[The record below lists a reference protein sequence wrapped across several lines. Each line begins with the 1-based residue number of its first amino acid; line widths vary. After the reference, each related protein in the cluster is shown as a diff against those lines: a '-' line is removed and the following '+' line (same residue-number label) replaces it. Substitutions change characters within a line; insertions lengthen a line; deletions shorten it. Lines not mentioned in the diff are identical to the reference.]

1 MFKIFLLFYLF
12 FSSSIFAQNFTIKNI
27 EVKPHMVHQNYEHF
41 KRLVLD
47 SPDSEAE
54 YIHGFDF
61 EWGYTYTLKVKETKI
76 GPLSDGTNFEY
87 SLVKIV
93 NKEKVS
99 DTINFLLVIDPLVR
113 YTKLDEDGIENFSL
127 KKNNDNLYLYMDEVY
142 IEVPENLN
150 QKFLDLV
157 KKEMSLLAEF
167 NYVSSKKIRLIS
179 FKRYR

>member
-27 EVKPHMVHQNYEHF
+27 EVKSHMVHQNYEHF

-61 EWGYTYTLKVKETKI
+61 EWGCDYTIKVKETEI

-87 SLVKIV
+87 SLVKIIK
-93 NKEKVS
+93 KERQI
-99 DTINFLLVIDPLVR
+99 TFLNINFILF
-113 YTKLDEDGIENFSL
+113 YSGI
-127 KKNNDNLYLYMDEVY
+127 
-142 IEVPENLN
+142 
-150 QKFLDLV
+150 
-157 KKEMSLLAEF
+157 
-167 NYVSSKKIRLIS
+167 
-179 FKRYR
+179 

>member
-1 MFKIFLLFYLF
+1 MLRIFFIVYF
-12 FSSSIFAQNFTIKNI
+12 FSSSSFAQTFTIKNI
-27 EVKPHMVHQNYEHF
+27 NVKPHMVHQNYEHF

-54 YIHGFDF
+54 YIKGFDF
-61 EWGYTYTLKVKETKI
+61 EWGYAYKLKVKETKI

-93 NKEKVS
+93 KKEKVS

-113 YTKLDEDGIENFSL
+113 YTKLDEDEIENFSL
-127 KKNNDNLYLYMDEVY
+127 KKTDTYEYLYMDEIY

-157 KKEMSLLAEF
+157 EKEMSFLAKF
-167 NYVSSKKIRLIS
+167 NYISSKKIRLIS

>member
-1 MFKIFLLFYLF
+1 MLRIFFIVYF
-12 FSSSIFAQNFTIKNI
+12 FSSSSSFAQTFTIKNI
-27 EVKPHMVHQNYEHF
+27 NVKPHMVHQNYEHF

-54 YIHGFDF
+54 YIKGFDF
-61 EWGYTYTLKVKETKI
+61 EWGYTYKLKVKETKI

-93 NKEKVS
+93 KKEKVS

-127 KKNNDNLYLYMDEVY
+127 KKTDAYEYLYMDEVY

-157 KKEMSLLAEF
+157 EKEMSFLAKF
-167 NYVSSKKIRLIS
+167 NYISSKKIRLIS

>member
-1 MFKIFLLFYLF
+1 MLRIFFIVYF
-12 FSSSIFAQNFTIKNI
+12 FSSSLFAQTFTIKNI
-27 EVKPHMVHQNYEHF
+27 NVKPHMVHQNYEHF

-54 YIHGFDF
+54 YIKGFDF
-61 EWGYTYTLKVKETKI
+61 EWGYAYKLKVKETKI

-93 NKEKVS
+93 KKEKVS

-127 KKNNDNLYLYMDEVY
+127 KKADTYEYLYMDEVY

-157 KKEMSLLAEF
+157 EKEMSFLAKF
-167 NYVSSKKIRLIS
+167 NYISSKKIRLIS
-179 FKRYR
+179 FKRYK

>member
-1 MFKIFLLFYLF
+1 
-12 FSSSIFAQNFTIKNI
+12 
-27 EVKPHMVHQNYEHF
+27 MVHQNYEHF

-54 YIHGFDF
+54 YIKGFDF
-61 EWGYTYTLKVKETKI
+61 EWGYAYKLKVKETKI

-93 NKEKVS
+93 KKEKVS

-127 KKNNDNLYLYMDEVY
+127 GVAFIVFNLLYKSA
-142 IEVPENLN
+142 LN
-150 QKFLDLV
+150 PGCSCM
-157 KKEMSLLAEF
+157 E
-167 NYVSSKKIRLIS
+167 IRLAWVLKIS
-179 FKRYR
+179 LEPALS

>member
-27 EVKPHMVHQNYEHF
+27 EVKSHMVHQNYEHF

-61 EWGYTYTLKVKETKI
+61 EWGYDYTIKVKETEI

-87 SLVKIV
+87 SLVKIIK
-93 NKEKVS
+93 KEKVA
-99 DTINFLLVIDPLVR
+99 DIVNFLLVIDPLVR
-113 YTKLDEDGIENFSL
+113 YTKLDEDGIENYAL
-127 KKNNDNLYLYMDEVY
+127 KQINDSLYLYMNEVE
-142 IEVPENLN
+142 ILISDILKETFEAKL
-150 QKFLDLV
+150 
-157 KKEMSLLAEF
+157 KKEIGFLGSFVFVNENRIKLI
-167 NYVSSKKIRLIS
+167 KIVR
-179 FKRYR
+179 

>member
-1 MFKIFLLFYLF
+1 MKSPIIRLKSFFEEFWFICFL
-12 FSSSIFAQNFTIKNI
+12 K
-27 EVKPHMVHQNYEHF
+27 
-41 KRLVLD
+41 
-47 SPDSEAE
+47 
-54 YIHGFDF
+54 
-61 EWGYTYTLKVKETKI
+61 TLETKI

-93 NKEKVS
+93 KKEKVS

-127 KKNNDNLYLYMDEVY
+127 KKTDTYEYLYMDEVY

-157 KKEMSLLAEF
+157 EKEMSFLAKF
-167 NYVSSKKIRLIS
+167 NYISSKKIRLIS

>member
-1 MFKIFLLFYLF
+1 MLRIFFVVYF
-12 FSSSIFAQNFTIKNI
+12 FSSSSFAQTFTIKNI
-27 EVKPHMVHQNYEHF
+27 NVKPHMVHQNYEHF

-54 YIHGFDF
+54 YIKGFDF
-61 EWGYTYTLKVKETKI
+61 EWGYAYKLKVQETKI

-93 NKEKVS
+93 KKEKVS

-127 KKNNDNLYLYMDEVY
+127 KKADTYEYLYMDEVY

-157 KKEMSLLAEF
+157 KKEMSFLAEF

-179 FKRYR
+179 FKRY

>member
-1 MFKIFLLFYLF
+1 MFTF
-12 FSSSIFAQNFTIKNI
+12 FSSSSFAQTFTIKNI
-27 EVKPHMVHQNYEHF
+27 NVKPHMVHQNYEHF

-54 YIHGFDF
+54 YIKGFDF
-61 EWGYTYTLKVKETKI
+61 EWGYAYKLKVKETKI

-93 NKEKVS
+93 KKEKVS

-127 KKNNDNLYLYMDEVY
+127 KKTDTYEYLYMDEVY
-142 IEVPENLN
+142 IEVPKNLN

-157 KKEMSLLAEF
+157 EKRNEF
-167 NYVSSKKIRLIS
+167 FSKI
-179 FKRYR
+179 

>member
-1 MFKIFLLFYLF
+1 MLRIFFIVYF
-12 FSSSIFAQNFTIKNI
+12 FSSSSFPQTFTIKNI
-27 EVKPHMVHQNYEHF
+27 NVKPHKVHQNYEHF

-54 YIHGFDF
+54 YIKGFDF
-61 EWGYTYTLKVKETKI
+61 EWGYAYKLKVKETKI
-76 GPLSDGTNFEY
+76 GPLPDGTNFEY

-93 NKEKVS
+93 KKEKVS

-127 KKNNDNLYLYMDEVY
+127 KKTDTYEYLYMDEVY

-150 QKFLDLV
+150 QTFLDLV
-157 KKEMSLLAEF
+157 EKEMSFLAKF
-167 NYVSSKKIRLIS
+167 NYISNKKIRLIS

>member
-1 MFKIFLLFYLF
+1 MLRIFFIVYF
-12 FSSSIFAQNFTIKNI
+12 FSSSSSFAQTFTIKNI
-27 EVKPHMVHQNYEHF
+27 NVKPYMVHQNYEHF

-54 YIHGFDF
+54 YIKGFDF
-61 EWGYTYTLKVKETKI
+61 EWGYAYKLKVKETKI

-93 NKEKVS
+93 KKEKVS
-99 DTINFLLVIDPLVR
+99 DKINFLLVIDPLVR

-127 KKNNDNLYLYMDEVY
+127 KKTDTYEYLYMDEIY

-157 KKEMSLLAEF
+157 EKEMSFLAKF
-167 NYVSSKKIRLIS
+167 NYISSKKIRLIS

>member
-1 MFKIFLLFYLF
+1 MLRIFFIVYF
-12 FSSSIFAQNFTIKNI
+12 FSSSSFAQTFTIKNI
-27 EVKPHMVHQNYEHF
+27 NVKPHMVHQNYEHF

-54 YIHGFDF
+54 YIKGFDF
-61 EWGYTYTLKVKETKI
+61 EWGYAYKLKVKETKI

-93 NKEKVS
+93 KKEKVS

-113 YTKLDEDGIENFSL
+113 YTKLDEDGIETFSL
-127 KKNNDNLYLYMDEVY
+127 KKTDTYEYLYMDEVY

-157 KKEMSLLAEF
+157 EKEMSFLAKF
-167 NYVSSKKIRLIS
+167 NYISSKKIRLIS

>member
-1 MFKIFLLFYLF
+1 MLRIFFIVYF
-12 FSSSIFAQNFTIKNI
+12 FSSSTFAQNFTIKNI
-27 EVKPHMVHQNYEHF
+27 NVKPHMVHQNYEHF

-54 YIHGFDF
+54 YIKGFDF
-61 EWGYTYTLKVKETKI
+61 EWGYAYKVKVKETKI

-93 NKEKVS
+93 KKEKVS

-127 KKNNDNLYLYMDEVY
+127 KKTDTYEYLYMDEVY

-157 KKEMSLLAEF
+157 EKEMSFLAKF
-167 NYVSSKKIRLIS
+167 NYISSKKIKLIS

>member
-1 MFKIFLLFYLF
+1 MLRIFFIVYF
-12 FSSSIFAQNFTIKNI
+12 FSSSTFAQNFTIKNI
-27 EVKPHMVHQNYEHF
+27 NVKPHMVHQNYEHF

-54 YIHGFDF
+54 YIKGFDF
-61 EWGYTYTLKVKETKI
+61 EWGYAYKVKVKETKI

-93 NKEKVS
+93 KKEKVS
-99 DTINFLLVIDPLVR
+99 DKINFLLVIDPLVR

-127 KKNNDNLYLYMDEVY
+127 KKTDTYEYLYMDEVY

-157 KKEMSLLAEF
+157 EKEMSFLAKF
-167 NYVSSKKIRLIS
+167 NYISSKKIRLIS

>member
-1 MFKIFLLFYLF
+1 MLRIFFIVYF
-12 FSSSIFAQNFTIKNI
+12 FSPSTFAQNFTIKNI
-27 EVKPHMVHQNYEHF
+27 NVKPHMVHQNYEHF

-54 YIHGFDF
+54 YIKGFDF
-61 EWGYTYTLKVKETKI
+61 EWGYAYKLKVKETKI

-93 NKEKVS
+93 KKEKVS

-127 KKNNDNLYLYMDEVY
+127 KKINDNLYLYMNEVY
-142 IEVPENLN
+142 LEIPNELIQRFNFFIDKDQGFRGN
-150 QKFLDLV
+150 
-157 KKEMSLLAEF
+157 F
-167 NYVSSKKIRLIS
+167 NYVDQNRIRLYKIR
-179 FKRYR
+179 R